1 MDIFGGPSK
10 VPHKPFGPL
19 TRSWAISVGLSKVP
33 MYWRGQLS
41 FSWSP
46 NLGMLSLQGTDHVF
60 GSDRRRVA
68 KDDVAYAQFQLV
80 VETTNPIGGQ
90 GRQLLLMAVEP
101 TKNSAQWLF
110 RSNKRVQASGKRE
123 REFQVEKMANINVPL
138 ISGGDNH
145 KTKSFS
151 LNSP

>member
-19 TRSWAISVGLSKVP
+19 TRSWAVSVGLSKVP

-60 GSDRRRVA
+60 GSDRRGVA

-101 TKNSAQWLF
+101 TKTPHSDSSVVTKGCRHLGKGRGNSRWRKWPTLTFHWFLGETITRQ
-110 RSNKRVQASGKRE
+110 
-123 REFQVEKMANINVPL
+123 
-138 ISGGDNH
+138 
-145 KTKSFS
+145 S
-151 LNSP
+151 LSL